1 MAEITAS
8 LVKELRE
15 KTGAGMMDCKKALTE
30 TDGNLEEALDWL
42 RKKGLS
48 AAAKKAGRTA
58 AEGLVAVV
66 TEGTRGAVLEI
77 NAETDFVS
85 RNDQF
90 QEYVNKVVR
99 IALEKGGDMEALA
112 AADYPGTGRNVAD
125 ELTQLIATIG
135 ENMSLRRA
143 EVLSVDKG
151 VVAGYIHSPVSE
163 SLGRIGVIVALE
175 SEGDQDKLA
184 ALGKQLAMHV
194 AAANPIALDQD
205 SVDTAVLDREREV
218 LADQARAS
226 GKPEDIINKM
236 VEGRLRKFYEESVLL
251 DQTFVID
258 GETKVSQVLEQAAKD
273 VGAPVKLTGFVRYQL
288 GEGIEKQ
295 ESDFASEVAA
305 AAGS

>member
-66 TEGTRGAVLEI
+66 TESTRGAILEV

-90 QEYVNKVVR
+90 QEYVNKVAGIV
-99 IALEKGGDMEALA
+99 LEKGADMEALA
-112 AADYPGTGRNVAD
+112 ATDYPGTGRNVAD

-151 VVAGYIHSPVSE
+151 VVSGYIHSPVSE

-175 SEGDQDKLA
+175 SEGDQAKLA
-184 ALGKQLAMHV
+184 DLGKQLAMHV
-194 AAANPIALDQD
+194 AAASPMALDQD
-205 SVDTAVLDREREV
+205 SVDTAILDREREV

-251 DQTFVID
+251 EQTFVID
-258 GETKVSQVLEQAAKD
+258 GESKVSQVLEQAEKD

-305 AAGS
+305 AAGN